1 MNTAKLSI
9 LSPTST
15 CHTFDAAADGYG
27 RAEGAGALYLKRL
40 SDAIRDKDAIRG
52 IIRSSA
58 VNTNGKIEGMGLT
71 HPSVQGQER
80 VVRAAYKRAGLDPKE
95 TAYLECHGTGTPVGD
110 PIEVLAV
117 SNAMNDNRSQ
127 DAPLLIGA
135 IKANIGH
142 SEAASGIFAVMK
154 AAMMTESATIPGV
167 CGLKNINPAIKEA
180 DWNVSINVDT
190 KPWPQDSEFR
200 RASVSSFGY
209 GGTNGHV
216 IIESV
221 DRLCP
226 WYQHGKPKA
235 VADYQ
240 YNLTRPLL
248 IGMSAH
254 NKKTLVQNIDAH
266 GKIVDK
272 YHLPDIAYTL
282 NSRRTQFPYRGYT
295 IASEGKEVAAFNH
308 ESFAFAS
315 AGKTAT
321 KVAFV
326 FTGQGAQW
334 QGMGLEA
341 IRAFPTFAETID
353 ALDSI
358 LGQYVSPTPS
368 WKLREILESPAK
380 SSRMSEAEISQPLC
394 TAIQIAI
401 VDLFASWNI
410 TPAVTVGHSSGEIAA
425 AYAAGRLSAPEAIL
439 AAFFRGVAVKTA
451 APVGTML
458 AVGLG
463 AEEAQHFIDK
473 STAKSVSIACENSP
487 SSVTLSGTIDG
498 ITAVKEKFDD
508 ANIFAKELRTGK
520 AYHSSQMNAVAPL
533 YSSLFTKAFESLDD
547 DCLNWRHPS
556 APMVSSVTGELL
568 AGGDVSIQYWCN
580 NLRSRVLFNSA
591 LTTLGNEFSDIKCL
605 VELGPH
611 SALAGPIKQICSSN
625 QFTHLNYTPSLL
637 RGSDSLMALLKTAG
651 ELYVKGVPVD
661 LASVNKIADLPN
673 PQSFIKRNAP
683 RYLVDLPPYQWNY
696 DDKFWYE
703 PRFSEEQRRSKYT
716 RHDILG
722 RKIFGMSDKAHA
734 WKNILVEKNVPW
746 LSDHRLGDATVF
758 PAAGH
763 FSLAIEAYM
772 QALDL
777 EETDIAG
784 VILRDVNIKA
794 ALIVPETDDGIE
806 IQTNMNKV
814 SQKESDDTWYE
825 FTVES
830 IDHGVWTTHSEGKI
844 RASPLRSRS
853 GLLDCPFT
861 DNKLHQRTLA
871 KRWYDSFKLV
881 GFEYGPSF
889 QTLKDVRTN
898 GKDRYA
904 SAEVHVTDK
913 CGVLQ
918 GESRYMLHPS
928 TIDGC
933 LQLLNVSVHS
943 GLHKGMPFG
952 VVPLEAEE
960 ISLYFP
966 GSDCSADGHAAVWT
980 EKLDG
985 RYFNTNINFIGASG
999 NALMD
1004 VKNMRSVAYEAAIP
1018 QWLSDPLP
1026 REPYSQVSWRP
1037 DVTTLSEQHKKALFT
1052 SDISREDSIAKMV
1065 SLLNHLKPIQNVL
1078 MLGNTSSNLLK
1089 AIQNSLQ
1096 PTAEMTIDSAS
1107 EDQTV
1112 EIDGDLCD
1120 SRSNITV
1127 LPENTPEIAE
1137 SILEKTDLF
1146 VIAEHLLCSSDL
1158 LDVLNQ
1164 HAVKGAH
1171 LIVLPTEA
1179 DTKALTAPETSVK
1192 SGVPQLNVD
1201 FRSSIIRLGVEE
1213 PRETTI
1219 APLKRNVAVLST
1231 MDSDATSE
1239 RIAKGLKDQG
1249 CEVIVSKIDDFK
1261 SNGQTEIIIN
1271 DQHGTSLTSPTKESF
1286 DALKAILCSGNPIS
1300 WLTKGVN
1307 QGESI
1312 SGGASVGFLRAVR
1325 SEQVA
1330 ATISLVDIDQ
1340 DVTSE
1345 EVAST
1350 LLDKL
1355 ARNVTGGSG
1364 LDTEFWVQSGG
1375 IVHIPRFIPQDTLN
1389 ALVSDDSSSAVD
1401 ITIENDV
1408 AYKSSSV
1415 SNGLVFEA
1423 QHHAVTDPK
1432 LGSFEAEVQVTLS
1445 EMSGEHLSVNSES
1458 IRIIVGKVLDVGAQ
1472 LDPSLLGCDVV
1483 AFAKGSFETRARTAN
1498 FVILPSTLQGKTVS
1512 QLAGTL
1518 PSICRAVDAAVV
1530 TGKAKEGSHVLVLTS
1545 DSQFISAVRELS
1557 KILAFQVS
1565 YVVEDNE
1572 QKEVCASKLQIE
1584 SNSLLLESETEAL
1597 RDLLASSNSPNVVI
1611 ATSFSSLGREVW
1623 RLMPAMSKFV
1633 LCDASIES
1641 QLDMLPLSKGV
1652 SFLTTGIS
1660 TLFARNPSSL
1670 NNVLRRTVEL
1680 ICDNAAALLQDVT
1693 VTDIGALDGKQR
1705 ASTEGVPLKPGVVE
1719 VRYGQ
1724 SVVKVSIP
1732 QGIPNF
1738 ANHIS

>member
-1 MNTAKLSI
+1 MILSVDQHMNTAKLSI

-40 SDAIRDKDAIRG
+40 SDAIRDKDVIRG

-80 VVRAAYKRAGLDPKE
+80 VVRAAYKRAGLDPRE
-95 TAYLECHGTGTPVGD
+95 TTYLECHGTGTPVGD
-110 PIEVLAV
+110 PIEVRAV
-117 SNAMNDNRSQ
+117 SNAMNDNRSH

-167 CGLKNINPAIKEA
+167 CGLQKINPAIKEA

-190 KPWPQDSEFR
+190 KPWPQDSGLR

-226 WYQHGKPKA
+226 WYHHGKPRA
-235 VADYQ
+235 IADYQ

-266 GKIVDK
+266 RKVVDK

-282 NSRRTQFPYRGYT
+282 NSRRTQFSSRGYT
-295 IASEGKEVAAFNH
+295 IAREGQVVAAFSQ

-315 AGKTAT
+315 AGKAAT
-321 KVAFV
+321 KVAFA

-334 QGMGLEA
+334 QSMGLEA

-358 LGQYVSPTPS
+358 LGHYVSPTPT

-439 AAFFRGVAVKTA
+439 VAFFRGAAVKRA

-463 AEEAQHFIDK
+463 ANEAQHFIDE
-473 STAKSVSIACENSP
+473 STTENVSIACENSP

-498 ITAVKEKFDD
+498 IATVKEKFDD
-508 ANIFAKELRTGK
+508 AKIFARELRTGK
-520 AYHSSQMNAVAPL
+520 AYHSPHMNAVAPL
-533 YSSLFTKAFESLDD
+533 YSSLFMKTLESLDD
-547 DCLNWRHPS
+547 VCLDWRQPS
-556 APMVSSVTGELL
+556 ANMVSSVTGELL
-568 AGGDVSIQYWCN
+568 VENDVPIQYWCN
-580 NLRSRVLFNSA
+580 NLRSRVLFSSA
-591 LTTLGNEFSDIKCL
+591 LTTLGNEFPDVKCL

-611 SALAGPIKQICSSN
+611 SALAGPIRQICSSN
-625 QFTHLNYTPSLL
+625 QFIHLNYTPSLL
-637 RGSDSLMALLKTAG
+637 RGSDSMMALLKTAG
-651 ELYVKGVPVD
+651 ELYVNGVPVD
-661 LASVNKIADLPN
+661 LASVNRIVD
-673 PQSFIKRNAP
+673 PQDPQGFKMRNAP

-703 PRFSEEQRRSKYT
+703 PRFSEEQRRSKYP

-722 RKIFGMSDKAHA
+722 RKIFGMSDNSHA
-734 WKNILVEKNVPW
+734 WKNILREKDVPW

-777 EETDIAG
+777 EETDVAK
-784 VILRDVNIKA
+784 VILRDVNIKS

-806 IQTNMNKV
+806 IQTRLNKV
-814 SQKESDDTWYE
+814 SQIESGDVWYE
-825 FTVES
+825 FIVES
-830 IDHGVWTTHSEGKI
+830 IDQGVWTTHSEGKI
-844 RASPLRSRS
+844 RASPLRFRS

-881 GFEYGPSF
+881 GFEYGPTF
-889 QTLKDVRTN
+889 QTLKNVRTN
-898 GKDRYA
+898 GKDRHA

-913 CGVLQ
+913 CGVLR

-943 GLHKGMPFG
+943 GSHKEMPFG
-952 VVPLEAEE
+952 VVPLGAEE
-960 ISLYFP
+960 ISLCFP
-966 GSDCSADGHAAVWT
+966 GQDCSGDGHAAVWT
-980 EKLDG
+980 EKTNG
-985 RYFNTNINFIGASG
+985 RYFNTNIKLIGASG
-999 NALMD
+999 NALMNI
-1004 VKNMRSVAYEAAIP
+1004 KNMKSVSYEAAIP

-1026 REPYSQVSWRP
+1026 REPYSQVHWKP
-1037 DVTTLSEQHKKALFT
+1037 DIRTLSEEHKKTLFT
-1052 SDISREDSIAKMV
+1052 SDVSQEGCVAKMV
-1065 SLLNHLKPIQNVL
+1065 SLLDHLKPIQNVL
-1078 MLGNTSSNLLK
+1078 MLGITSSNLIK
-1089 AIQNSLQ
+1089 AIQSSLQ
-1096 PTAEMTIDSAS
+1096 PIARMTIGLAS
-1107 EDQTV
+1107 EDQAD
-1112 EIDGDLCD
+1112 ELDGNLSD
-1120 SRSNITV
+1120 SRSTSIV
-1127 LPENTPEIAE
+1127 LPENISEIAE
-1137 SILEKTDLF
+1137 SLLAKTDLF
-1146 VIAEHLLCSSDL
+1146 IVAERLLCSSDL
-1158 LDVLNQ
+1158 LEVLNQ
-1164 HAVKGAH
+1164 HTVKDTH
-1171 LIVLPTEA
+1171 LIVLPIQA
-1179 DTKALTAPETSVK
+1179 KMKALTASKISIESV
-1192 SGVPQLNVD
+1192 VPQLHVD
-1201 FRSSIIRLGVEE
+1201 FGRSNIRLGNGE
-1213 PRETTI
+1213 PCETTF
-1219 APLKRNVAVLST
+1219 APFKRNVAVLST
-1231 MDSDATSE
+1231 MNSDATSE

-1249 CEVIVSKIDDFK
+1249 CGVVVSKIDDFK
-1261 SNGQTEIIIN
+1261 SNGQREIIIN
-1271 DQHGTSLTSPTKESF
+1271 DQHGTSLTSLTKESF
-1286 DALKAILCSGNPIS
+1286 DALKAVLCSGYSIV
-1300 WLTKGVN
+1300 WITKGVN
-1307 QGESI
+1307 QGETI
-1312 SGGASVGFLRAVR
+1312 SGGASVGFLRAIR
-1325 SEQVA
+1325 SEQAA

-1355 ARNVTGGSG
+1355 ARNTTKDSG
-1364 LDTEFWVQSGG
+1364 LDTEFWLQSSG

-1389 ALVSDDSSSAVD
+1389 ALVSDDRSSAIN
-1401 ITIENDV
+1401 ITIESDV
-1408 AYKSSSV
+1408 TYRDLDSSDD
-1415 SNGLVFEA
+1415 LVFEA
-1423 QHHAVTDPK
+1423 RHHAATDPE

-1445 EMSGEHLSVNSES
+1445 EMSGEHHSVDSES
-1458 IRIIVGKVLDVGAQ
+1458 TRIILGKVLDVGAQ
-1472 LDPSLLGCDVV
+1472 LDPALLGCDVV
-1483 AFAKGSFETRARTAN
+1483 AFTKGSFETRARTAN
-1498 FVILPSTLQGKTVS
+1498 FVTVPSTLQGKTKS

-1518 PSICRAVDAAVV
+1518 SRICKAFDAVIV
-1530 TGKAKEGSHVLVLTS
+1530 TGKAQEGSHVLVLPS
-1545 DSQFISAVRELS
+1545 DSRFISAVHDLS
-1557 KILAFQVS
+1557 KVLGFEVS
-1565 YVVEDNE
+1565 FIVEDNK
-1572 QKEVCASKLQIE
+1572 QKEECASKFHIG
-1584 SNSLLLESETEAL
+1584 SNSLLLAANEETL
-1597 RDLLASSNSPNVVI
+1597 RDLLASSNSPKVVI
-1611 ATSFSSLGREVW
+1611 ANSFSSLGREVW
-1623 RLMPAMSKFV
+1623 RSMPAMSKFV
-1633 LCDASIES
+1633 LCDTSIES
-1641 QLDMLPLSKGV
+1641 QLDILPLSKGV

-1660 TLFARNPSSL
+1660 TLFARSPSSL
-1670 NNVLRRTVEL
+1670 NNVLRKTVEL
-1680 ICDNAAALLQDVT
+1680 ICDNAALLLHDVS
-1693 VTDIGALDGKQR
+1693 VMDIGTLDGSQR
-1705 ASTEGVPLKPGVVE
+1705 VCEEGMSLKPGVVE

-1724 SVVKVSIP
+1724 SVVKVSI
-1732 QGIPNF
+1732 
-1738 ANHIS
+1738 H

>member
-80 VVRAAYKRAGLDPKE
+80 VVRAAYKRAGLDPRE

-110 PIEVLAV
+110 PIEVRAV
-117 SNAMNDNRSQ
+117 SNAMNDDRSQ

-167 CGLKNINPAIKEA
+167 CGLQNINPAIKEA

-190 KPWPQDSEFR
+190 KPWPQDSDLR

-226 WYQHGKPKA
+226 WYQHGKPRA
-235 VADYQ
+235 IADYQ

-266 GKIVDK
+266 QKVVDK

-282 NSRRTQFPYRGYT
+282 NSRRTQFSYRGYT
-295 IASEGKEVAAFNH
+295 IASEGQEFSAFEQ
-308 ESFAFAS
+308 ESFSFAS

-341 IRAFPTFAETID
+341 IRAFPTFRETID

-358 LGQYVSPTPS
+358 LRHYVKPTPT

-380 SSRMSEAEISQPLC
+380 SSRMSEAEISQPVC

-401 VDLFASWNI
+401 VDLLASWNI
-410 TPAVTVGHSSGEIAA
+410 TPTVTVGHSSGEIAA

-439 AAFFRGVAVKTA
+439 AAFFRGVAVEKA

-463 AEEAQHFIDK
+463 ANEVQHFINE
-473 STAKSVSIACENSP
+473 STAENVSIACENSP
-487 SSVTLSGTIDG
+487 NSVTLSGTIDS
-498 ITAVKEKFDD
+498 IAAVKEKVDD
-508 ANIFAKELRTGK
+508 AKIFARELRTGK
-520 AYHSSQMNAVAPL
+520 AYHSAQMNAVAPL
-533 YSSLFTKAFESLDD
+533 YNSLFTKAFESLDD
-547 DCLNWRHPS
+547 FCLDWRQPS
-556 APMVSSVTGELL
+556 ATMVSSVTGELL
-568 AGGDVSIQYWCN
+568 ADGDVSIQYWCN

-591 LTTLGNEFSDIKCL
+591 LATLGNEFSDVRCL
-605 VELGPH
+605 VEIGPH
-611 SALAGPIKQICSSN
+611 SALAGPIKQICSTN
-625 QFTHLNYTPSLL
+625 QFSHLNYTPSLL
-637 RGSDSLMALLKTAG
+637 RGSDSMVALLKTAG

-661 LASVNKIADLPN
+661 MASVNKIVD
-673 PQSFIKRNAP
+673 PQDPQNFKTRNTP

-703 PRFSEEQRRSKYT
+703 PRFSEEQRRSKHP

-722 RKIFGMSDKAHA
+722 RKIFGMSDNAHV
-734 WKNILVEKNVPW
+734 WKNVLRVKDVPW

-777 EETDIAG
+777 EETDLAS
-784 VILRDVNIKA
+784 VILRDINIKA

-806 IQTNMNKV
+806 IQTRLTKV
-814 SQKESDDTWYE
+814 LQNESDDMWYG

-830 IDHGVWTTHSEGKI
+830 IDHGVWTIHSEGKI
-844 RASPLRSRS
+844 RASPLGSRS
-853 GLLDCPFT
+853 GLLECPFT
-861 DNKLHQRTLA
+861 KSKLHQRTLA
-871 KRWYDSFKLV
+871 KRWYDSFRLV

-889 QTLKDVRTN
+889 QTLKDIRTN

-913 CGVLQ
+913 CGAMW

-952 VVPLEAEE
+952 VVPLGAEE
-960 ISLYFP
+960 ISLSFP
-966 GSDCSADGHAAVWT
+966 GLDCFADGNAAVWT
-980 EKLDG
+980 VKTNG
-985 RYFNTNINFIGASG
+985 RYFNTNIKLIGASG
-999 NALMD
+999 NPLMD
-1004 VKNMRSVAYEAAIP
+1004 IKNMKSVSYDAAIP
-1018 QWLSDPLP
+1018 QWLSDQLP
-1026 REPYSQVSWRP
+1026 REPYSQVCWRP
-1037 DVTTLSEQHKKALFT
+1037 DVRSLSDQHKKTLFA
-1052 SDISREDSIAKMV
+1052 SDIPREDCIAKMV

-1078 MLGNTSSNLLK
+1078 MLGIASSSLTK
-1089 AIQNSLQ
+1089 AIQSSLQ
-1096 PTAEMTIDSAS
+1096 PIATMTIGLAS
-1107 EDQTV
+1107 EDQADELDV
-1112 EIDGDLCD
+1112 NLSD
-1120 SRSNITV
+1120 SRTTSIV
-1127 LPENTPEIAE
+1127 LPEKTSEIAE
-1137 SILEKTDLF
+1137 SLLAKADIF
-1146 VIAEHLLCSSDL
+1146 VIPEHLLCSSDL
-1158 LDVLNQ
+1158 LEKLDQ
-1164 HAVKGAH
+1164 PAVKGAH
-1171 LIVLPTEA
+1171 LIVLPVEA
-1179 DTKALTAPETSVK
+1179 DITASETSVEF
-1192 SGVPQLNVD
+1192 GVPQLHVD
-1201 FRSSIIRLGVEE
+1201 LGSGGTRLGNEE
-1213 PRETTI
+1213 SRETTT

-1239 RIAKGLKDQG
+1239 RIAKGLNNKG
-1249 CEVIVSKIDDFK
+1249 CTAVVSKIDDFK
-1261 SNGQTEIIIN
+1261 SSGQTEIIIN
-1271 DQHGTSLTSPTKESF
+1271 DQHGTSLTNPSKESF
-1286 DALKAILCSGNPIS
+1286 DALKAVLCSGNSIV

-1307 QGESI
+1307 QGETI

-1325 SEQVA
+1325 SEQAA

-1340 DVTSE
+1340 DVNSE
-1345 EVAST
+1345 EIASN
-1350 LLDKL
+1350 LLEKL
-1355 ARNVTGGSG
+1355 MHNATKDSG
-1364 LDTEFWVQSGG
+1364 LDTEFWVQSSG

-1389 ALVSDDSSSAVD
+1389 TLVSDDNSSVD
-1401 ITIENDV
+1401 MTIENDV
-1408 AYKSSSV
+1408 AYKAFSV
-1415 SNGLVFEA
+1415 SDGLVFEA
-1423 QHHAVTDPK
+1423 QHHAVPDPK
-1432 LGSFEAEVQVTLS
+1432 LGSFEAEVQVTSS
-1445 EMSGEHLSVNSES
+1445 EMSGERLSVNYES
-1458 IRIIVGKVLDVGAQ
+1458 PRIILGKVLDVGSQ
-1472 LDPSLLGCDVV
+1472 LDPSLLGCDIV
-1483 AFAKGSFETRARTAN
+1483 AFVKGSFETRARTAN
-1498 FVILPSTLQGKTVS
+1498 FVTVPSTLQGKTSS
-1512 QLAGTL
+1512 QLLGTL
-1518 PSICRAVDAAVV
+1518 PSMCEAFDAAVV
-1530 TGKAKEGSHVLVLTS
+1530 TGKTKEGSHVLVLSS
-1545 DSQFISAVRELS
+1545 DSQFMSAVHDLS
-1557 KILAFQVS
+1557 KILGFQVS
-1565 YVVEDNE
+1565 YVVEDNK
-1572 QKEVCASKLQIE
+1572 QKEEYASRFQDE
-1584 SNSLLLESETEAL
+1584 SNSLLLAADEEAL
-1597 RDLLASSNSPNVVI
+1597 RDLLASPNSPNVVI
-1611 ATSFSSLGREVW
+1611 ANSFSSLGRELW
-1623 RLMPAMSKFV
+1623 RCMPAMSKFV
-1633 LCDASIES
+1633 LYDASIES
-1641 QLDMLPLSKGV
+1641 QIDTLPLSKGV
-1652 SFLTTGIS
+1652 SFSTTGLS
-1660 TLFARNPSSL
+1660 TLFARSPSCL
-1670 NNVLRRTVEL
+1670 NKVLRRTVEL
-1680 ICDNAAALLQDVT
+1680 IRDNAAGLLRDVS
-1693 VTDIGALDGKQR
+1693 VVDLGALDGKQR
-1705 ASTEGVPLKPGVVE
+1705 VCTEGVPLKPGIVE

-1724 SVVKVSIP
+1724 SVVKVSIHR
-1732 QGIPNF
+1732 GIPNF
-1738 ANHIS
+1738 TDHVS

>member
-27 RAEGAGALYLKRL
+27 RAEGAGAVYLKRL
-40 SDAIRDKDAIRG
+40 SDAIRDKDVIRG

-110 PIEVLAV
+110 PIEVRAV

-127 DAPLLIGA
+127 DAPLLLGA

-167 CGLKNINPAIKEA
+167 CGLQNINPAIKEA

-190 KPWPQDSEFR
+190 KPWPQDSDLR

-221 DRLCP
+221 NRLCP

-240 YNLTRPLL
+240 YNLIRPLL

-266 GKIVDK
+266 EKIVDK

-282 NSRRTQFPYRGYT
+282 NSRRTQFSSRGYT
-295 IASEGKEVAAFNH
+295 IACEGQEVAAFNH

-358 LGQYVSPTPS
+358 LGQYVSPTPT

-380 SSRMSEAEISQPLC
+380 PSRMSEAEISQPIC

-410 TPAVTVGHSSGEIAA
+410 TPAVTVGHSSGEIGA

-439 AAFFRGVAVKTA
+439 AAFFRGVAVKRA

-463 AEEAQHFIDK
+463 ANEAQHFIDE
-473 STAKSVSIACENSP
+473 STTKSVSIACENSP

-498 ITAVKEKFDD
+498 ITAVKEMFDD
-508 ANIFAKELRTGK
+508 AKIFARELRTGK

-533 YSSLFTKAFESLDD
+533 YSSLLMKAFESLDD
-547 DCLNWRHPS
+547 VCLDWRHPS

-568 AGGDVSIQYWCN
+568 AENDVSIQYWCN
-580 NLRSRVLFNSA
+580 NLRRRVLFNSA
-591 LTTLGNEFSDIKCL
+591 LATLGSEFSDVKCL

-661 LASVNKIADLPN
+661 LASVNRIIDPQD
-673 PQSFIKRNAP
+673 PQSFKERNAP
-683 RYLVDLPPYQWNY
+683 RYLADLPPYQWNY

-703 PRFSEEQRRSKYT
+703 PRSSQEQRRSKYT

-734 WKNILVEKNVPW
+734 WKNILRVKDIPW

-777 EETDIAG
+777 EETDLAG

-794 ALIVPETDDGIE
+794 ALVVPETDDGIE
-806 IQTNMNKV
+806 IQTNLNKV
-814 SQKESDDTWYE
+814 SQKESDDIWYE

-830 IDHGVWTTHSEGKI
+830 IESGVWTIHSEGRI
-844 RASPLRSRS
+844 RANPLRSPS

-913 CGVLQ
+913 CGALR

-943 GLHKGMPFG
+943 GLHKRMPFG

-966 GSDCSADGHAAVWT
+966 GSDCSADGHASVWT
-980 EKLDG
+980 ENLNG
-985 RYFNTNINFIGASG
+985 RYFNTNIKLIGASG

-1004 VKNMRSVAYEAAIP
+1004 IKNMRSVSYEAAIP

-1026 REPYSQVSWRP
+1026 REPYSQISWRP
-1037 DVTTLSEQHKKALFT
+1037 DVTTLSEQHKRALFT
-1052 SDISREDSIAKMV
+1052 SDISREDCIAKMV

-1078 MLGNTSSNLLK
+1078 MLANASSNLMK
-1089 AIQNSLQ
+1089 AIQSSLQ
-1096 PTAEMTIDSAS
+1096 PIAEMTIGSES
-1107 EDQTV
+1107 EDQTDEV
-1112 EIDGDLCD
+1112 DGDLCD
-1120 SRSNITV
+1120 SRSTIIV
-1127 LPENTPEIAE
+1127 LPENTSEIAE
-1137 SILEKTDLF
+1137 SILTKTDLF
-1146 VIAEHLLCSSDL
+1146 VIAEHLLCSPDL
-1158 LDVLNQ
+1158 LEVLNQ

-1179 DTKALTAPETSVK
+1179 DTKALTALETSVK
-1192 SGVPQLNVD
+1192 SVVPELHVN
-1201 FRSSIIRLGVEE
+1201 FKSSASRLGVGE

-1219 APLKRNVAVLST
+1219 APFKRNVAVLST

-1239 RIAKGLKDQG
+1239 RITKGLKDEG
-1249 CEVIVSKIDDFK
+1249 CEVVVSKIDGFK

-1286 DALKAILCSGNPIS
+1286 DALKAVLCSGSPIT

-1325 SEQVA
+1325 SEQAA

-1355 ARNVTGGSG
+1355 ARNATKDSG
-1364 LDTEFWVQSGG
+1364 LDTEFWVQCGG

-1389 ALVSDDSSSAVD
+1389 ALVSDDNSSAVD

-1408 AYKSSSV
+1408 AYKSSFV

-1423 QHHAVTDPK
+1423 QPHAVTDPK
-1432 LGSFEAEVQVTLS
+1432 LGSLEAEVQVTLS
-1445 EMSGEHLSVNSES
+1445 EMSEEHLSVDSES

-1472 LDPSLLGCDVV
+1472 LDRSLLGCDVV
-1483 AFAKGSFETRARTAN
+1483 AFVKGSFETRARTAN
-1498 FVILPSTLQGKTVS
+1498 FVTLPSTLQGNTKS
-1512 QLAGTL
+1512 QFAGTL
-1518 PSICRAVDAAVV
+1518 PSICKAVDAAVL
-1530 TGKAKEGSHVLVLTS
+1530 TGKAKEGSRVLVLTS
-1545 DSQFISAVRELS
+1545 DSQFISAVHDLS
-1557 KILAFQVS
+1557 KVLAFQVS
-1565 YVVEDNE
+1565 YVVEDNK
-1572 QKEVCASKLQIE
+1572 QKEVCASKFQIE
-1584 SNSLLLESETEAL
+1584 TNSLLLASDKEAL

-1611 ATSFSSLGREVW
+1611 ANSFSSLGREVW
-1623 RLMPAMSKFV
+1623 RFMPAMSKFV
-1633 LCDASIES
+1633 LCDASIEP

-1652 SFLTTGIS
+1652 LFLTTGIS
-1660 TLFARNPSSL
+1660 TLFARSPSSL
-1670 NNVLRRTVEL
+1670 NNVLRSTVEL
-1680 ICDNAAALLQDVT
+1680 ICDNAAALLQDVSI
-1693 VTDIGALDGKQR
+1693 TDIGALDGKQR

-1732 QGIPNF
+1732 
-1738 ANHIS
+1738 